1 VNWTAGT
8 YLVYLLISVPLTITL
23 SRNGRVFLSDVFGD
37 DGALADAVN
46 SLLVVGFYLLNLG
59 FVILYLRSDGSVVDL
74 TGVFEALS
82 QKIGVVMLVLG
93 GLHFFNIFVF
103 NSIRRRTRAESLRVP
118 PLPPQ
123 DYAAPRYPAPGHVA
137 PGYPNPA

>member
-1 VNWTAGT
+1 MNWTAGT
-8 YLVYLLISVPLTITL
+8 YLTYLLISVPLTIWVATTL
-23 SRNGRVFLSDVFGD
+23 SRNGRVFLGDVFGDD

-59 FVILYLRSDGSVVDL
+59 FVILYLRGDGSVADL
-74 TGVFEALS
+74 TGMFEALS

-103 NSIRRRTRAESLRVP
+103 NSIRRRSRAESLRTP

-123 DYAAPRYPAPGHVA
+123 WYEPQGAPIG
-137 PGYPNPA
+137 